1 MEKSDSD
8 ESVFK
13 AATDVVAQVDTL
25 LYSTAN
31 PSDATSLSIR
41 LSMIKVNQREEEKKL
56 SDNFV
61 SEVW

>member
-41 LSMIKVNQREEEKKL
+41 LSMIKVNQREEEKKIR
-56 SDNFV
+56 
-61 SEVW
+61 